1 MKIAVIDKKDI
12 TIQVQ
17 NNSIKFLEH
26 NIPFSLI
33 DLLILNHKVTLNS
46 ADILKLTKNNINI
59 LLVSYNNEN
68 FSLISSANTKNANL
82 KLSQYNA
89 LNFKLHIAKYIIT
102 QKITTHAQHL
112 KKHNITLDISKEL
125 LQIQNIKS
133 TEELLGIEG
142 TFAKTYFKYFFS
154 LISKKFHK
162 EKRSKHPPLD
172 PVNALMSYWYSLFYN
187 LITAKLLSYG
197 FEPSIGYLHI
207 PFRTHNAL
215 SSDLLEL
222 FRAEINEAVIF
233 VFKKDTLSI
242 QDFTKKNKG
251 VYLKYEGRR
260 KIWQHFVELS
270 NLLKPKIDSQIAYL
284 KKLIN
289 EKDTNS

>member
-112 KKHNITLDISKEL
+112 KNIIL
-125 LQIQNIKS
+125 
-133 TEELLGIEG
+133 
-142 TFAKTYFKYFFS
+142 
-154 LISKKFHK
+154 
-162 EKRSKHPPLD
+162 P
-172 PVNALMSYWYSLFYN
+172 
-187 LITAKLLSYG
+187 
-197 FEPSIGYLHI
+197 
-207 PFRTHNAL
+207 
-215 SSDLLEL
+215 
-222 FRAEINEAVIF
+222 
-233 VFKKDTLSI
+233 
-242 QDFTKKNKG
+242 
-251 VYLKYEGRR
+251 
-260 KIWQHFVELS
+260 
-270 NLLKPKIDSQIAYL
+270 
-284 KKLIN
+284 
-289 EKDTNS
+289 